1 MAHNRKTQ
9 TAAVPIPRVRIRKK
23 FTLPTRAKQ
32 SFKEECDINIIMA
45 KYKARGIVTHVTKY
59 QGHYQDLPNEIDYH
73 HNLQSVMDAKAA
85 FDSLP
90 AKIRER
96 FKNDPAQFLGFV
108 MDPKNQSEIDKMGLG
123 LNPAPASELPDS
135 AILKPNPDTDPV
147 PAAPAA

>member
-1 MAHNRKTQ
+1 MAHNRKSQ

-32 SFKEECDINIIMA
+32 SFKDECDINVIMA

-59 QGHYQDLPNEIDYH
+59 QGHYADLPTEVDFH
-73 HNLQSVMDAKAA
+73 SNLQSVMDAQEA
-85 FDSLP
+85 FASLP

-108 MDPKNQSEIDKMGLG
+108 QDPKNQSEIDQMGLG
-123 LNPAPASELPDS
+123 HNPAKTAENLPDS
-135 AILKPNPDTDPV
+135 AILKPNPD

>member
-1 MAHNRKTQ
+1 MAHNRAK

-32 SFKEECDINIIMA
+32 SFKAECDINVIMA

-59 QGHYQDLPNEIDYH
+59 QGHYADLPNEVDYH
-73 HNLQSVMDAKAA
+73 ANLQAVMDAKAA

-96 FKNDPAQFLGFV
+96 FHNDPAQFLGFV
-108 MDPKNQSEIDKMGLG
+108 QDPKNQSEIDKLGLG
-123 LNPAPASELPDS
+123 HNPQPASALPDS
-135 AILKPNPDTDPV
+135 AILKPNPDPDPD